1 MKRIAI
7 LTFALAAGASGVL
20 AQGWEVGGLAGGGF
34 VPGVN
39 VASSLGSA
47 TTGLQTGAAFGAF
60 VGQNLY
66 PRLSGEIHY
75 GFMQSNL
82 KLESG
87 GTKVT
92 FSGRSHVLH
101 YDVIF
106 HTSGKGSRAQYFAA
120 VGGGLRVFQGTGRE
134 AAYQPLSQF
143 AYLTHTQTTKPL
155 VSVGGGV
162 KFALSPRVFLRTEFR
177 DYVTPF
183 PKDLIYPAPG
193 SKVGRMLHDF
203 VPMAGISYEY

>member
-7 LTFALAAGASGVL
+7 LTLALTAAASGVL
-20 AQGWEVGGLAGGGF
+20 AQQWEVGGLAGGGF

-39 VASSLGSA
+39 VTSALGSA
-47 TTGLQTGAAFGAF
+47 TTGFQTGAAFGAF

-66 PRLSGEIHY
+66 PHLSGEIHY

-92 FSGRSHVLH
+92 FSGHSHVLH

-106 HTSGKGSRAQYFAA
+106 HTNGKGSRAQYFAA
-120 VGGGLRVFQGTGRE
+120 AGGGLRVFQGTGRE
-134 AAYQPLSQF
+134 AAYQPLSQY

-162 KFALSPRVFLRTEFR
+162 KVALGPRVFLRTEVR
-177 DYVTPF
+177 DYITPF

-193 SKVGRMLHDF
+193 AKAGRLLHDL